1 MSGNE
6 EIKQKVLEWFN
17 SHSIEGSK
25 TKFYLRDVVRAFTD
39 YEKRDVQ
46 KAVNACIEDETLM
59 WFSTG
64 STSMLVLPVENHVS
78 DSSSMHALMAF

>member
-6 EIKQKVLEWFN
+6 EIKQKILEWFEG
-17 SHSIEGSK
+17 HSIEGTK
-25 TKFYLRDVVRAFTD
+25 TKFYLKDVVKALTQ

-46 KAVNACIEDETLM
+46 KSVNACIEDETLM

-64 STSMLVLPVENHVS
+64 STSMLVLAKH
-78 DSSSMHALMAF
+78 HKG

>member
-17 SHSIEGSK
+17 SHSREGSK
-25 TKFYLRDVVRAFTD
+25 TKFYLRDDVRALTD

-46 KAVNACIEDETLM
+46 NLSRPHRDPLRQTPL
-59 WFSTG
+59 
-64 STSMLVLPVENHVS
+64 
-78 DSSSMHALMAF
+78 

>member
-6 EIKQKVLEWFN
+6 EIKQKILEWFER
-17 SHSIEGSK
+17 HSTEGTK
-25 TKFYLRDVVRAFTD
+25 TKFYLKDVVKALPQ

-46 KAVNACIEDETLM
+46 KSVNACIDDGTLV

-64 STSMLVLPVENHVS
+64 STSMLVLPRYHKG
-78 DSSSMHALMAF
+78 

>member
-6 EIKQKVLEWFN
+6 EIKQKILEWF
-17 SHSIEGSK
+17 SKTSREGTK
-25 TKFYLRDVVRAFTD
+25 TKFYLRDVVRALPE

-46 KAVNACIEDETLM
+46 KAVNGCIEDETLM

-64 STSMLVLPVENHVS
+64 STNLLVLPQFHKG
-78 DSSSMHALMAF
+78 

>member
-6 EIKQKVLEWFN
+6 EINQKVLEWFVK
-17 SHSIEGSK
+17 HSIEGTK
-25 TKFYLRDVVRAFTD
+25 TKFYMKDVVKGLSQ

-46 KAVNACIEDETLM
+46 KAVNVCIEDETLK

-64 STSMLVLPVENHVS
+64 STSMLVLSQYHKG
-78 DSSSMHALMAF
+78 